1 MDPKKEYVKL
11 RNIDVFPAE
20 LEGQKV
26 FCLRDPMNLAGKIL
40 FLPYPA
46 FFIVRLFDG
55 QHSILDIQAEFM
67 RHFGRLL
74 YREDVERLAQQLDEH
89 YFLESERF
97 HERQK
102 KLKEDFSKTAVR
114 PMALAG
120 ESYEK
125 DPKQLEDVIAAFY
138 ESPHGP
144 GRSAF
149 PFDEGKRLIG
159 AVAPHIDYRR
169 GGYCYAHAH
178 RAILERSKASVF
190 IILGTSHMAMKKP
203 YALTSKNFETPWGP
217 VETDRAFLELLQAHL
232 STDFY
237 EDEWVHKGE
246 HSIEL
251 QLVFQKGTWK
261 DRPPFKI
268 VPILCGSFHEAIGK
282 GQSPLEVPGIQEF
295 IEALKKAIA
304 QFRDRI
310 CLVASADLAHL
321 GLRFGD
327 PDPPTPSSLR
337 KLEEEDRKLLERV
350 EQIDAEGFYE
360 ILLREK
366 DQRKV
371 CGLSSIYTLL
381 KVIEAQEGKLL
392 KYEQSVDS
400 QTQSVVTFASLAFLA
415 SV

>member
-1 MDPKKEYVKL
+1 MDRKEEYLKL

-26 FCLRDPMNLAGKIL
+26 FCFRDPMNLAGKIL

-46 FFIVRLFDG
+46 FFIARLFDG
-55 QHSILDIQAEFM
+55 QHSIVDIQAEFM

-74 YREDVERLAQQLDEH
+74 YREDVERLAHQLDEH

-97 HERQK
+97 RDRQK
-102 KLKEDFSKTAVR
+102 KLKEDFAKSPLR
-114 PMALAG
+114 FMALAG

-125 DPKQLEDVIAAFY
+125 DPKKLEEVIAAFY
-138 ESPHGP
+138 EFPAGA
-144 GRSAF
+144 GRSVL
-149 PFDEGKRLIG
+149 PLGKGKRVIG

-178 RAILERSKASVF
+178 RAILETSMANVF
-190 IILGTSHMAMKKP
+190 IILGTSHMAMKRP
-203 YALTSKNFETPWGP
+203 YALTSKDFATPWGL
-217 VETDRAFLELLQAHL
+217 VETDRSFLELLQANL

-251 QLVFQKGTWK
+251 QLVFQKGSWK

-268 VPILCGSFHEAIGK
+268 VPILCGSFHEAIEN
-282 GQSPLEVPGIQEF
+282 GQYPMELPRVQEF
-295 IEALKKAIA
+295 IEALKQSVA

-327 PDPPTPSSLR
+327 PDPPTPGSLK

-350 EQIDAEGFYE
+350 EHIDAEGFYE
-360 ILLREK
+360 IILREK
-366 DQRKV
+366 DRRKI
-371 CGLSSIYTLL
+371 CGLSAIYTLL

-392 KYEQSVDS
+392 KYGQSVDS
-400 QTQSVVTFASLAFLA
+400 QTQSVVTFASLVLLT